1 MSIENFGSSPSL
13 GTAIY
18 SASTTYSAAISF
30 DGVKTMVL
38 AAAGTLVAV
47 ILIIRIVSA
56 YAKKNW
62 GEIITEIAGVI
73 VVLWFVSSPDSAIGT
88 LNTIRQSIFG

>member
-1 MSIENFGSSPSL
+1 MNEIMNDFNASPA
-13 GTAIY
+13 GAGVQ
-18 SASTTYSAAISF
+18 SAATTVYTAAISF

-62 GEIITEIAGVI
+62 GR
-73 VVLWFVSSPDSAIGT
+73 SSPRLRASSSSCGSCPAPTAPSG
-88 LNTIRQSIFG
+88 R